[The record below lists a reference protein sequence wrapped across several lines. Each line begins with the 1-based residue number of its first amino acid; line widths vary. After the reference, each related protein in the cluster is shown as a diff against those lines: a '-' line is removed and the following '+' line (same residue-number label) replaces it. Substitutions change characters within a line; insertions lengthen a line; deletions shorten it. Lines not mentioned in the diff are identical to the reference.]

1 MSIEQRINLKFLV
14 RLGKT
19 PTETFNLLQEVYG
32 DATMSRTRIFEWHK
46 RFREGREDVEDD
58 PKCGRPT
65 TSRTNE
71 NVERVREKVRN
82 DCHLTVRMIADELSM
97 NSERV
102 WKIITEDLGM
112 RKVCAKMVPRLLND
126 GQKENRVQVCQDI
139 LKQLEIT
146 PDLLSRVVTSDE
158 SWIFEYDPLTK
169 RQSLEWKSA
178 SSPRPKKARL
188 FKSKIKVMLIVFFDV
203 HGIVHLEFLPQGQT
217 INQNVYKDILQR
229 LMRSVREKRRE
240 LWETKS
246 WLLHHD
252 NAPAHN
258 ALSIRQFL
266 AENNI
271 AVLEQP
277 PYSPDLAPCDF
288 FLFPKLKGVIKGTR
302 FQDSKAITTAVTKEL
317 RAIPMESFQK
327 CIEAWQQRLEKC
339 IQAQG
344 DYFEGDKL

>member
-1 MSIEQRINLKFLV
+1 M
-14 RLGKT
+14 
-19 PTETFNLLQEVYG
+19 
-32 DATMSRTRIFEWHK
+32 
-46 RFREGREDVEDD
+46 EDD
-58 PKCGRPT
+58 PRSERPT
-65 TSRTNE
+65 TSRNK
-71 NVERVREKVRN
+71 NVECVREKVRS
-82 DCHLTVRMIADELSM
+82 DCRLTVRMIADELSM

-102 WKIITEDLGM
+102 WRIITEDLGM

-146 PDLLSRVVTSDE
+146 PDLLSRVVTGDE

-169 RQSLEWKSA
+169 RQSPEWKSA

-217 INQNVYKDILQR
+217 INQNVYKDILRR
-229 LMRSVREKRRE
+229 LMRLVREKRRE

-252 NAPAHN
+252 NAPVHN
-258 ALSIRQFL
+258 ALSIQQFL

-277 PYSPDLAPCDF
+277 PYLPDLAPCDF

-302 FQDSKAITTAVTKEL
+302 FQDSKAITTVVTKEL

-327 CIEAWQQRLEKC
+327 CIEAWRQRLEKC
-339 IQAQG
+339 IRAQG
-344 DYFEGDKL
+344 DYFVGDKL

>member
-1 MSIEQRINLKFLV
+1 MMNRGSSSTIHSPN
-14 RLGKT
+14 
-19 PTETFNLLQEVYG
+19 
-32 DATMSRTRIFEWHK
+32 
-46 RFREGREDVEDD
+46 GRAL
-58 PKCGRPT
+58 
-65 TSRTNE
+65 N
-71 NVERVREKVRN
+71 ERVHPHQ
-82 DCHLTVRMIADELSM
+82 DS
-97 NSERV
+97 
-102 WKIITEDLGM
+102 
-112 RKVCAKMVPRLLND
+112 RKQGCSN
-126 GQKENRVQVCQDI
+126 
-139 LKQLEIT
+139 
-146 PDLLSRVVTSDE
+146 
-158 SWIFEYDPLTK
+158 
-169 RQSLEWKSA
+169 
-178 SSPRPKKARL
+178 
-188 FKSKIKVMLIVFFDV
+188 KIKVMLIVFFDV

-217 INQNVYKDILQR
+217 INQNVYKDILRR

-277 PYSPDLAPCDF
+277 PYLPDLAPCDF

-317 RAIPMESFQK
+317 RAIPMKSFQK

-339 IQAQG
+339 IRAQG

>member
-58 PKCGRPT
+58 SKSGRP

-71 NVERVREKVRN
+71 NVECMREKVRS
-82 DCHLTVRMIADELSM
+82 DRRLTVRMIADELSM

-102 WKIITEDLGM
+102 WRIITEDLGM
-112 RKVCAKMVPRLLND
+112 RKVCVKMVPRLLND
-126 GQKENRVQVCQDI
+126 GQNENRVQVCQDI

-146 PDLLSRVVTSDE
+146 PDLLSRVVTGDE
-158 SWIFEYDPLTK
+158 SWIFEYNPLTK
-169 RQSLEWKSA
+169 WQSLEWKSA

-217 INQNVYKDILQR
+217 INQNVYKDIL
-229 LMRSVREKRRE
+229 
-240 LWETKS
+240 
-246 WLLHHD
+246 
-252 NAPAHN
+252 
-258 ALSIRQFL
+258 
-266 AENNI
+266 
-271 AVLEQP
+271 
-277 PYSPDLAPCDF
+277 
-288 FLFPKLKGVIKGTR
+288 
-302 FQDSKAITTAVTKEL
+302 
-317 RAIPMESFQK
+317 
-327 CIEAWQQRLEKC
+327 
-339 IQAQG
+339 
-344 DYFEGDKL
+344 

>member
-1 MSIEQRINLKFLV
+1 
-14 RLGKT
+14 
-19 PTETFNLLQEVYG
+19 
-32 DATMSRTRIFEWHK
+32 
-46 RFREGREDVEDD
+46 
-58 PKCGRPT
+58 
-65 TSRTNE
+65 
-71 NVERVREKVRN
+71 
-82 DCHLTVRMIADELSM
+82 MIADELSM
-97 NSERV
+97 NNERV
-102 WKIITEDLGM
+102 WRIITEDLGM
-112 RKVCAKMVPRLLND
+112 RKVCEKMVPRLLND

-146 PDLLSRVVTSDE
+146 PDLLSRVVTGDE

-217 INQNVYKDILQR
+217 INQNVYKDILRR

-277 PYSPDLAPCDF
+277 PYLPDLAPCDF

-327 CIEAWQQRLEKC
+327 CIEAWRQRLEKC
-339 IQAQG
+339 IRAQG
-344 DYFEGDKL
+344 DYFEGDNL

>member
-1 MSIEQRINLKFLV
+1 MS
-14 RLGKT
+14 
-19 PTETFNLLQEVYG
+19 
-32 DATMSRTRIFEWHK
+32 
-46 RFREGREDVEDD
+46 
-58 PKCGRPT
+58 
-65 TSRTNE
+65 TSAYLNC
-71 NVERVREKVRN
+71 RN
-82 DCHLTVRMIADELSM
+82 DRKLHKKRKKQALNM

-102 WKIITEDLGM
+102 WRIITEDLVM
-112 RKVCAKMVPRLLND
+112 RKVCAKMVLRLLND

-146 PDLLSRVVTSDE
+146 PDLLSRVVTGDE
-158 SWIFEYDPLTK
+158 SWVLEYDPLTK
-169 RQSLEWKSA
+169 RQSHEWKSA

-217 INQNVYKDILQR
+217 INQNVYKDILR
-229 LMRSVREKRRE
+229 CLMRSVREKRRE

-271 AVLEQP
+271 ALLEQP
-277 PYSPDLAPCDF
+277 P
-288 FLFPKLKGVIKGTR
+288 
-302 FQDSKAITTAVTKEL
+302 
-317 RAIPMESFQK
+317 
-327 CIEAWQQRLEKC
+327 
-339 IQAQG
+339 
-344 DYFEGDKL
+344 

>member
-1 MSIEQRINLKFLV
+1 
-14 RLGKT
+14 
-19 PTETFNLLQEVYG
+19 
-32 DATMSRTRIFEWHK
+32 
-46 RFREGREDVEDD
+46 
-58 PKCGRPT
+58 
-65 TSRTNE
+65 
-71 NVERVREKVRN
+71 
-82 DCHLTVRMIADELSM
+82 
-97 NSERV
+97 
-102 WKIITEDLGM
+102 
-112 RKVCAKMVPRLLND
+112 
-126 GQKENRVQVCQDI
+126 
-139 LKQLEIT
+139 
-146 PDLLSRVVTSDE
+146 
-158 SWIFEYDPLTK
+158 
-169 RQSLEWKSA
+169 
-178 SSPRPKKARL
+178 
-188 FKSKIKVMLIVFFDV
+188 MLIVFFDV

-217 INQNVYKDILQR
+217 INQNVYKDILRR

-240 LWETKS
+240 FWETKS

-277 PYSPDLAPCDF
+277 PYSPDLALCDF

-339 IQAQG
+339 IRAQG
-344 DYFEGDKL
+344 DYFEWDKL

>member
-19 PTETFNLLQEVYG
+19 PTETFNLLQEVYE

-58 PKCGRPT
+58 PKSGRPT

-71 NVERVREKVRN
+71 NVERVREKVRS
-82 DCHLTVRMIADELSM
+82 DRRLTVRMIADELSM

-102 WKIITEDLGM
+102 WRIITEDLGM
-112 RKVCAKMVPRLLND
+112 RKVCAKMVPRLPND

-146 PDLLSRVVTSDE
+146 PDLLSRVVTGDE

-203 HGIVHLEFLPQGQT
+203 HGIVHLEFLSQNQI
-217 INQNVYKDILQR
+217 INQNVYKDILRR

-246 WLLHHD
+246 WLLHRD

-258 ALSIRQFL
+258 ALRIRQFL

-288 FLFPKLKGVIKGTR
+288 FLFPKLKGVIKGTS

-317 RAIPMESFQK
+317 RAIPMKSFQK
-327 CIEAWQQRLEKC
+327 CIEAWRQRLEKC
-339 IQAQG
+339 IRAQG